1 MTPSHPVTPA
11 DDAPILVRVEDLRA
25 ARLCFQGARPWFRRH
40 GFDWQ
45 AFLAAGI
52 AADRLAATGDALA
65 LRVIAEAKARI
76 ARRVEDGMNMEVLP
90 DGR

>member
-52 AADRLAATGDALA
+52 AAERLAATGDTLA
-65 LRVIAEAKARI
+65 LRVIATARARI
-76 ARRVEDGMNMEVLP
+76 ARDGQRNPPDEEVT